1 MLLLLP
7 TIPCSRKIRSV
18 CSNARAHNYPSDD
31 RRKQNDQPYRSRC
44 LIIHTMLSL
53 LVHFSLKQRRARRLH
68 APSLTLLP
76 SSLTPE
82 RSHHDPFGLGC
93 LLLPPPRRCIR
104 RGRGRPPLAAHYSEH
119 TPWPLAGV
127 HLQARRA
134 KRTAERVC
142 GTARAQRSRQRPR
155 CLLLTQAADASPALS
170 ASVPERCPRRGLA
183 CRLSARR
190 RAGLAAGQGHQGADG
205 IPITVRGGRYFIY
218 RPPPGRERVV

>member
-7 TIPCSRKIRSV
+7 TIPCSLKIRSV
-18 CSNARAHNYPSDD
+18 CTNARAHNYPSDD
-31 RRKQNDQPYRSRC
+31 RRKQNDQPYRTRC

-82 RSHHDPFGLGC
+82 RSHHDPFGC

-104 RGRGRPPLAAHYSEH
+104 RGRGRSPLAAHYSEH

-134 KRTAERVC
+134 GRTPHGRAGERH
-142 GTARAQRSRQRPR
+142 GARA
-155 CLLLTQAADASPALS
+155 TEQAEAAALGADAGGSGCLAGALSFCSLAVSSSCPRLLAFGSPA
-170 ASVPERCPRRGLA
+170 G
-183 CRLSARR
+183 
-190 RAGLAAGQGHQGADG
+190 GLAAGHGHQGADG
-205 IPITVRGGRYFIY
+205 IPNTVRL
-218 RPPPGRERVV
+218 PSTP